1 MSEPSEPILTK
12 DGSYTLYDPRTQQHY
27 HSLHGARQESLH
39 VFIENGLNACA
50 EKESIRVMELGFGT
64 GLNAILSLEWALESQ
79 KKVHF
84 LSFDLYPLT
93 DFSFL
98 PPTSEGQ
105 ESASNDFWL
114 QMMEADWNLPIDFN
128 PVFQLE
134 KKSINILDALL
145 PIGAIDVIFHDAFSP
160 DSEPDLWNPNL
171 LEKMYHSLTPGG
183 IWVSYSAKGQ
193 LRRDLISCGFD
204 VEKLPGPPGKR
215 EMLRAIKP

>member
-1 MSEPSEPILTK
+1 MT
-12 DGSYTLYDPRTQQHY
+12 DQFTT
-27 HSLHGARQESLH
+27 LH

-50 EKESIRVMELGFGT
+50 EKEFIRVMELGFGT

-160 DSEPDLWNPNL
+160 DAQ
-171 LEKMYHSLTPGG
+171 SLRPQHKASFGTTTHA
-183 IWVSYSAKGQ
+183 SSS
-193 LRRDLISCGFD
+193 LIMKEEVMSW
-204 VEKLPGPPGKR
+204 
-215 EMLRAIKP
+215 II